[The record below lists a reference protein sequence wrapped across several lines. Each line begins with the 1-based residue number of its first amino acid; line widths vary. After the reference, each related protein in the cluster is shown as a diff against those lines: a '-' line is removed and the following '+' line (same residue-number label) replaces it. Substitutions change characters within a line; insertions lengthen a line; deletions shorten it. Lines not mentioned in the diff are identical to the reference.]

1 MAKDPNNKDL
11 NTLEA
16 RNADLEQA
24 LAERSDEPAYGELQP
39 HLELL
44 QGDLKPANLT
54 LSLELLSAQLQLSG
68 LTLWRLSS
76 RDQWH
81 VLASQS
87 EHLQPPA
94 KNQLLP
100 PAGETLDASSGSGQL
115 LALYQDQRPI
125 AVWQLPETPLLPR
138 ARKLLEAVGRTM
150 HDAAAR
156 MLANQRLAE
165 NEERY
170 QHIIAAAQP
179 NLWEWNT
186 QTDQVHFNQHY
197 LALLGYESRER
208 AGNLQTLAQYFLHP
222 EDARNV
228 LDQLRQ
234 GLRQQCREL
243 NLEHRLQHRD
253 GRVLWARCHC
263 LFTGFDESGRA
274 THCYAYSTDIT
285 EHIEDKHQVLETHAR
300 AEAASNAK
308 AKFMASMSHEIRTP
322 MNAIIGLSHLLQDT
336 QLSTLQESYLNSIH
350 SAADSLLQTVNQ
362 VFDYAKLESHKVLL
376 EHSHFDLEQVLER
389 VARLFEDS
397 SLHNHA
403 RITFDIAD
411 DVPRFM
417 RGDATRLSHIIS
429 QLMRLALQHPDSDR
443 LTFLAHL
450 VDAQNDSLC
459 LRFSV
464 IDYTTGLS
472 KSDLTALK
480 AELKQPQL
488 IDPHN
493 DIAFG
498 LHICNRLVQ
507 LMHGELNVASSVDE
521 GTIFS
526 FTANLEKSHIGA
538 QRIQQN
544 ADACK
549 ALKLLVVDDNQLALD
564 ILTKS
569 ANKLID
575 HVDAALD
582 AHSALGKIERAEK
595 DKKPYDLVLID
606 YKMPLKNGLE
616 TAREI
621 KCSTQLHQKPKI
633 FLVSSFQRDEIFT
646 QYSDTEYVDD
656 FLNKPVSDSRL
667 LDAIFRA
674 LPQHAQ
680 SSDNANRLNEF
691 PALNGRQMLLVED
704 NMVNQQVARGLL
716 RKAGIVVTSADNG
729 QQALDILAERE
740 QPFDAILMDI
750 EMPVL
755 DGISATQK
763 IRRMPTFAAT
773 PIIAVTAQAMSGDRQ
788 SCLNAGM
795 NEYLSKPLKPQ
806 ELYQTLNDLLS
817 STQAPAT
824 ALSLPPQSRD

>member
-1 MAKDPNNKDL
+1 MATDSHNKAL
-11 NTLEA
+11 NKLEA
-16 RNADLEQA
+16 RIAELEQA
-24 LAERSDEPAYGELQP
+24 LAERSDEPAYGDIQP
-39 HLELL
+39 HLALL
-44 QGDLKPANLT
+44 QGDPDDANLT

-68 LTLWRLSS
+68 LTLWRLGS
-76 RDQWH
+76 RGQWDL
-81 VLASQS
+81 LASLQDQM
-87 EHLQPPA
+87 QPPA
-94 KNQLLP
+94 KDQPLP
-100 PAGETLDASSGSGQL
+100 KAGEILAAHSGQFIG
-115 LALYQDQRPI
+115 LYQDQNPI
-125 AVWQLPETPLLPR
+125 AVWQMPDTPLSQR
-138 ARKLLEAVGRTM
+138 AHKLLEAVGKAIY
-150 HDAAAR
+150 DSAAR
-156 MLANQRLAE
+156 TLASQKLAE

-170 QHIIAAAQP
+170 QHIIAAAEP
-179 NLWEWNT
+179 SLWEWNT
-186 QTDQVHFNQHY
+186 QTDQVHFNRHY
-197 LALLGYESRER
+197 LTLLGYESRER

-222 EDARNV
+222 EDAPNV
-228 LDQLRQ
+228 LHQLRQ
-234 GLRQQCREL
+234 ALCNQCREL

-253 GRVLWARCHC
+253 GRSLWARCHC
-263 LFTGFDESGRA
+263 LFAGFDNAGKA
-274 THCYAYSTDIT
+274 THCYAYTTDIT
-285 EHIEDKHQVLETHAR
+285 ERIEDKRQVLKTHAR

-336 QLSTLQESYLNSIH
+336 ELSALQKNYLDSIH

-362 VFDYAKLESHKVLL
+362 VFDYAKLESDKVLL

-389 VARLFEDS
+389 LARLFEDS

-417 RGDATRLSHIIS
+417 RGDATRLSHVIS
-429 QLMRLALQHPDSDR
+429 QLMKLALQQPDSNR
-443 LTFLAHL
+443 LTFQARL
-450 VDAQNDSLC
+450 VNVKNDSLR

-464 IDYTTGLS
+464 INDAAGLG
-472 KSDLTALK
+472 KAELATLK

-488 IDPHN
+488 IDPNN

-498 LHICNRLVQ
+498 LHICNRLVE
-507 LMHGELNVASSVDE
+507 LMHGALEVDSSVDE

-569 ANKLID
+569 ASKLID

-595 DKKPYDLVLID
+595 DNKPYDLVLID

-621 KCSTQLHQKPKI
+621 KCSTQLHHKPKV

-680 SSDNANRLNEF
+680 SPDDAHSKREF
-691 PALNGRQMLLVED
+691 PALDGRQILLVED

-763 IRRMPTFAAT
+763 IRRMPAFAAT

-817 STQAPAT
+817 STRARTA
-824 ALSLPPQSRD
+824 ALSSPPKSR